1 MTLFSL
7 PSSRYPLF
15 LLSLILCYFYEFNRK
30 SEMEIIFSFHL
41 GFFDK
46 KKKNLEKPLVA
57 FVMHLSSC

>member
-46 KKKNLEKPLVA
+46 KKKT
-57 FVMHLSSC
+57 